1 MRSVANATGYPI
13 VDRDIVNIGI
23 HVIKR
28 CGLYA
33 EEYKSWIAQATATPC
48 IVETLNTFKKFW
60 ADKITLVNQTAIPAS
75 LHGYGMA
82 MVNDDDTEASYGE
95 SIVNFGATCATT
107 KE

>member
-1 MRSVANATGYPI
+1 MRSEANATGYPI
-13 VDRDIVNIGI
+13 VDCDIVNIGI

-60 ADKITLVNQTAIPAS
+60 ADKITLVN

-82 MVNDDDTEASYGE
+82 TVNDDDTEALYGE